1 MTEPG
6 WAEFW
11 DRVRRFDTHPPLYYS
26 LLKLWQCL
34 APATPLGLRSL
45 SVLAGLAML
54 PLAWLCAR
62 ELAPRPWAGAFAVAA
77 AAVAS
82 PLVIA
87 ARQARPYALFALAF
101 ALALWAALRL
111 RLWLPVAAAV
121 AAAILLRGWDL
132 AGRPLWLDE
141 SWSRWMT
148 EPGWAEFWD
157 RVRRFDTHPPLYY
170 SLLRLWHGFTPATPL
185 GLRAL
190 SLLAGLAMLPLA
202 WLCARRVAPDRN
214 WPAPLIIAAMALSP
228 PLVIASRQARPY
240 ALFALAFA
248 LALWAAL
255 ALLRSGR
262 PRAALWLAY
271 LAGLELVLWLHGL
284 GVLFAA
290 ALGAGLMLALA
301 LQRRLREQ
309 IVPFLLVH
317 ALAVLAW
324 LPCLSIIVEQRRA
337 WTQTWLRFAWSD
349 VPSGLAAG
357 LAAPGAAALPIF
369 LLAALGAATLYRRE
383 EDRPVAAVLI
393 LAALAPAAATILLS
407 AVSAPVFLPRTL
419 VPSVLP
425 LLLLAGA
432 GVARL
437 ARPPARAAAAALMVL
452 LLAAASIMEIRRPP
466 EEQWTRLSGW
476 LAERVGPGEE
486 VWLLPNE
493 LILPL
498 RYGGGELRYP
508 VRGIPAEFPAPDHP
522 APRYTGTIAVP
533 GMGEGDAAHLV
544 ADARRRGVDGI
555 WVVSR
560 FPRWFDPG
568 GSLARAFPAPPVER
582 SIGFAPLLVEHYR
595 LASIPPPG

>member
-1 MTEPG
+1 VT
-6 WAEFW
+6 
-11 DRVRRFDTHPPLYYS
+11 
-26 LLKLWQCL
+26 
-34 APATPLGLRSL
+34 
-45 SVLAGLAML
+45 
-54 PLAWLCAR
+54 
-62 ELAPRPWAGAFAVAA
+62 AV
-77 AAVAS
+77 
-82 PLVIA
+82 
-87 ARQARPYALFALAF
+87 
-101 ALALWAALRL
+101 RL
-111 RLWLPVAAAV
+111 RLWLPVAAAI

-132 AGRPLWLDE
+132 ASRPLWLDE
-141 SWSRWMT
+141 SWSRWMA
-148 EPGWAEFWD
+148 EQDWGELWA

-170 SLLRLWHGFTPATPL
+170 SLLRLWQGIAPATPL
-185 GLRAL
+185 GLRSL
-190 SLLAGLAMLPLA
+190 SLLAGLALLPLA
-202 WLCARRVAPDRN
+202 WLCARRVAPDRS
-214 WPAPLIIAAMALSP
+214 WLAPLVAAAVALSP

-248 LALWAAL
+248 FALWAAL

-290 ALGAGLMLALA
+290 ALGGGLMLALA

-309 IVPFLLVH
+309 LVPFLLVH
-317 ALAVLAW
+317 AVAVLAW
-324 LPCLSIIVEQRRA
+324 LPCLMVIVEQRRA
-337 WTQTWLRFAWSD
+337 WTQTWLRFAWSE

-357 LAAPGAAALPIF
+357 LALPGAAALPIF
-369 LLAALGAATLYRRE
+369 LLGAFGAAASFRRE
-383 EDRPVAAVLI
+383 EDRPVAALLF

-437 ARPPARAAAAALMVL
+437 NGTPARVAAAGVL
-452 LLAAASIMEIRRPP
+452 LLLLAVASAAEVRRAP

-476 LAERVGPGEE
+476 LAQRVGPDEE

-498 RYGGGELRYP
+498 RYGAGGEPGYR
-508 VRGIPAEFPAPDHP
+508 VRGIPAEFPAPDHA

-544 ADARRRGVDGI
+544 ADARRRGMDGI

-568 GSLARAFPAPPVER
+568 GSVGRAFPAPPVER
-582 SIGFAPLLVEHYR
+582 SAGFAPLLVEHYR
-595 LASIPPPG
+595 LAPPAIPPPG